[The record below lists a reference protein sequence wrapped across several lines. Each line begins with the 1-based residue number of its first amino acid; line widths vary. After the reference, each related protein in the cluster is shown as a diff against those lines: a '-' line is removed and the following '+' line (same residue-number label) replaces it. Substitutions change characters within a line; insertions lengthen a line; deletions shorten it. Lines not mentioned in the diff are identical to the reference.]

1 MKQSSTLGCVIMA
14 SGQGKRFG
22 GNKLMAP
29 FWGEPMI
36 ARILRVTEGI
46 FSSRVV
52 VTCHEDVAAFARG
65 RGADVILHHLPYRS
79 DTVRLGVDAMGQDV
93 AGCVFCPGDQPL
105 LTRQTLQALAQAAG
119 QSPEYFW
126 QVSGEAGVGMP
137 VYFPRAWFDRLRALP
152 QGKGGN
158 VLLKEHPE
166 LVRFIPV
173 QSRELQDV
181 DTPEDLYRLQQ
192 EP

>member
-36 ARILRVTEGI
+36 ARILRATEGI

-65 RGADVILHHLPYRS
+65 RGTDVILHSLPYRS
-79 DTVRLGVDAMGQDV
+79 DTVRLGVEAMGQDIT
-93 AGCVFCPGDQPL
+93 GCVFCPGDQPL
-105 LTRQTLQALAQAAG
+105 LTRQTLLALARAAE
-119 QSPEYFW
+119 QTPDCFW
-126 QVSGEAGVGMP
+126 QASGEAGVGMP
-137 VYFPRAWFDRLRALP
+137 VYFPGAWFPRLRALP

-158 VLLKEHPE
+158 VLLKENPE
-166 LVRFIPV
+166 LVRFLPV
-173 QSRELQDV
+173 PPRELQDV
-181 DTPEDLYRLQQ
+181 DTPEDLYRLQR